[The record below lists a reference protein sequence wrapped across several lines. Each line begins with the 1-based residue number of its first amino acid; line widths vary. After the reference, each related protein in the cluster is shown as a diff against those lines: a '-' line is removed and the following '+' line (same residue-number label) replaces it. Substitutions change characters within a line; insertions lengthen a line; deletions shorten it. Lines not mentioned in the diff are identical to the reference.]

1 MKKKVLLV
9 KLSETHLKK
18 IQARFQTVSI
28 QKTKALKKSLESIFP
43 KSLQFYLKI
52 NISSQ
57 QNSQP
62 QAEKFLPMMTK
73 ETIFSNE
80 KENKPTQSMQ
90 NKGMWLFR
98 MKA

>member
-1 MKKKVLLV
+1 
-9 KLSETHLKK
+9 
-18 IQARFQTVSI
+18 
-28 QKTKALKKSLESIFP
+28 
-43 KSLQFYLKI
+43 
-52 NISSQ
+52 
-57 QNSQP
+57 
-62 QAEKFLPMMTK
+62 MMTK